1 MRSDSKCFINSGS
14 FSSQLLFFYLSTLKY
29 KELSMKKTIIFP
41 TPESRSRSIS
51 PSSEKLLFNQ
61 RLLLSLLLGICYAF
75 LFYPGKVGLNAPIF
89 DGLLLLIYLRTEPDL
104 RRQPMFIVAAAGL
117 LFSGISVVL
126 VNSWLA
132 SLVHFSSLLLVFGT
146 ARVREL
152 RFIWFALLLGA
163 LAVFRMPYDAIRA
176 YRNEPAKRENDR
188 NFHFRYALIPTLILL
203 PFTAIYYQAN
213 PAFASLLNGFNVLG
227 HFVSGW
233 NVLLFGWGSWLAA
246 CLLFPFAGESEL
258 ASYGKT
264 FRDDI
269 PRRSSEPRSNWFA
282 IFQANPIPLGLKY
295 EYGLAK
301 GTLLGLNG
309 LLLVVLLMDVPTI
322 FGGYSG
328 QSAAELSQFVHQGTY
343 LLIFSILLAMLV
355 IIVYFRGLL
364 NFYPRIQKV
373 RKLAFLWIGQNAL
386 LAVLVGV
393 RNLRYVE
400 EYGLAWGRVQ
410 VFFGLLLILFGL
422 FTLYRKVSRR
432 LSLSYLLH
440 TNGMAAWLGLL
451 LFAAVNWSGVITR
464 YNLTFQAADRQ
475 DLQYLFEALGE
486 GNDFLLCDEAFVAR
500 YLAKHHQGRDLRN
513 LRRKLSPRE
522 YSTDWRSW
530 NYADYRN
537 ERARQNFQQSLQ
549 KLLPHAN

>member
-1 MRSDSKCFINSGS
+1 MKNATT
-14 FSSQLLFFYLSTLKY
+14 FSAP
-29 KELSMKKTIIFP
+29 ELRRAPI
-41 TPESRSRSIS
+41 SR
-51 PSSEKLLFNQ
+51 SSEKVLFNQ
-61 RLLLSLLLGICYAF
+61 RLLLSLLLGAGYAF
-75 LFYPGKVGLNAPIF
+75 LFYPGKTGLNAPVF

-104 RRQPMFIVAAAGL
+104 RRRPMFIVAAAGL
-117 LFSGISVVL
+117 LFSGISVVI

-132 SLVHFSSLLLVFGT
+132 SLAHFISLLLVFGT

-152 RFIWFALLLGA
+152 RFIWFALLLGGMA
-163 LAVFRMPYDAIRA
+163 LFRMPYDALQA
-176 YRNEPAKRENDR
+176 SRNDPGQKENGR
-188 NFHFRYALIPTLILL
+188 NFHFRYLLIPTLILL

-213 PAFASLLNGFNVLG
+213 PAFARLLDSVWLLEQLFLG
-227 HFVSGW
+227 W
-233 NVLLFGWGSWLAA
+233 KVLLFLWGSWLTA
-246 CLLFPFAGESEL
+246 CLLFPFAGESRL
-258 ASYGKT
+258 ARLGKS
-264 FRDDI
+264 FRDHI

-282 IFQANPIPLGLKY
+282 IFQPNPIPLGLKY

-309 LLLVVLLMDVPTI
+309 LLLVVLLVDVSTF
-322 FGGYSG
+322 FGDYSV
-328 QSAAELSQFVHQGTY
+328 QSAAELSQFVHRGTY
-343 LLIFSILLAMLV
+343 LLILSILLAMLV

-364 NFYPRIQKV
+364 NYYPRIQKL

-386 LAVLVGV
+386 LAILVGV

-422 FTLYRKVSRR
+422 FTLFRKVSRQ

-451 LFAAVNWSGVITR
+451 VFAAVNWSGVITR
-464 YNLTFQAADRQ
+464 YNLAFQAADHQ
-475 DLQYLFEALGE
+475 DLEYLFKELGE
-486 GNDFLLCDEAFVAR
+486 GNDFLLCNEELVAR

-522 YSTDWRSW
+522 HSTDWRSW

-549 KLLPHAN
+549 KLLSHVN